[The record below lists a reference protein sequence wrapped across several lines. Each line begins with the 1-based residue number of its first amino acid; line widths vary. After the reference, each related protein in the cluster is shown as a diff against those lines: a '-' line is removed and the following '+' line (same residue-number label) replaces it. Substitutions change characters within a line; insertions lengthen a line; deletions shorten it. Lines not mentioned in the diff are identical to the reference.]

1 MTPNDD
7 SRDVADGDALEGSD
21 ILDDRGGALVG
32 AVAILLLGILLAAVG
47 IGL

>member
-7 SRDVADGDALEGSD
+7 SGEAADGDAIDGSD
-21 ILDDRGGALVG
+21 ILDDRSGALIGALVL
-32 AVAILLLGILLAAVG
+32 LLLGILVAAVG